1 MIEGTKRWVVLGA
14 CLIFTTLAVGAIFLH
29 MSLTQQDKKTTP
41 EIKRS
46 EALYHPSQPYI
57 LNGKDITLER
67 VTSSAAMAQGLGDRS
82 SIASDHGMLFIYP
95 AADIR
100 PFWMRHMRF
109 PIDIIWIEDGI
120 VVDVASHLP
129 PPKNAWDV
137 PLTYTPK
144 GVASWVLEVAA
155 GQAEAYELRPGSTV
169 TLIPLP

>member
-1 MIEGTKRWVVLGA
+1 MSEETRRRFVSVA
-14 CLIFTTLAVGAIFLH
+14 CLVFAALAVGAILFS
-29 MSLTQQDKKTTP
+29 MSLSQQGKKAMP
-41 EIKRS
+41 EIEKS
-46 EALYHPSQPYI
+46 AALYHPSLPYI

-67 VTSSAAMAQGLGDRS
+67 VTSSAAMAQGLGDRPE
-82 SIASDHGMLFIYP
+82 IAPDHGMLFIYP

-109 PIDIIWIEDGI
+109 PIDIIWIENGI

-137 PLTYTPK
+137 PVTYTPK

-169 TLIPLP
+169 TLIPIP